1 MRKVFAASLLLL
13 FLCGCSDGLQLYT
26 EVKTCKYH
34 GENYRVGLGEIPA
47 GDGCNTCVCG
57 ENQQVSCTEKAC
69 LTTGEI
75 AQLANPAAVKC
86 AEDGYQ
92 YETRQNADGSGSASG
107 YCLDDATKTECIAW
121 QYFRG
126 ECVLG
131 ETVVSSTAKLTDVSA
146 GDSTGVAEASYTK
159 QKFSAT
165 ISAQLPTPAEGFYY
179 EGFIIKALPILDK
192 VSIGELVSTE
202 DNSTEYKLSFESTD
216 NFTDYTRIVVT
227 LEKRGDK
234 DSSKT
239 ILDGSFEKVSN
250 Q

>member
-1 MRKVFAASLLLL
+1 MRKVFATSLLLL

-86 AEDGYQ
+86 AQDGYKN
-92 YETRQNADGSGSASG
+92 ENRKNSDGSEVG
-107 YCLDDATKTECIAW
+107 YCLDEKTHTECIAW
-121 QYFRG
+121 QYFRN

-131 ETVVSSTAKLTDVSA
+131 ETVVASTAKLTDVSA
-146 GDSTGVAEASYTK
+146 GDSTATVQASYTK

-179 EGFIIKALPILDK
+179 EAFIIKALPILDK
-192 VSIGELVSTE
+192 VSIGELVSVENTG
-202 DNSTEYKLSFESTD
+202 NYSATFESPD

-234 DSSKT
+234 DASKT
-239 ILDGSFEKVSN
+239 ILDGSFVKISN